1 MKLIKT
7 LIILPFLI
15 IAFVGCGDDDE
26 DKASTLSS
34 KKVLELTL
42 SYDIRVGETLTFNAS
57 DDWTVSDVNNA
68 MISLS
73 KTSGGSGENSIV
85 VKAKDYNC
93 TNEDAHYSFTI
104 TSGNGHGANDIK
116 VNITHE
122 PVFIVESLIYEA
134 KAQGDIIDVHVK
146 SKALANPRN
155 EIFVFFD
162 STSDAEKMILNFTD
176 EELSKSQAKRVDGNM
191 QYLGNATLTRA
202 SNSPEEATF
211 HVKIAPN
218 NTSSIR
224 KGVFAFSV
232 GERTGMFSD
241 GIMITQLPANAYHSQ
256 DMSQDGKVT
265 PILKHKKGNGVPIVI
280 MGDGFLDRDITSGKY
295 REATN
300 KAIDGLFSMHPMK
313 ALKDYFD
320 VYEVNAVSY
329 NDYFT
334 STSNTAFS
342 SRFTSFTST
351 EIKGDDSRVKEYAK
365 KAIDEKRIDDA
376 LIIVLINDNRY
387 AGTCSMCMDSKESDI
402 PNGNSIAYVPLSES
416 NEEQMMFSTVLCHE
430 AIGHGFAKLAD
441 EYDNIIYEKIPDD
454 EKQDI
459 INRQKAGGYRNV
471 ALDPDVT
478 KSYWADFA
486 ADSRYNSERLG
497 CYEGGAT
504 YALGVYRPT
513 ENSIMNDN
521 IGGFNVAG
529 RVMIYKRC
537 MKIALGKSWN
547 FNLAD
552 FITFD
557 LENGKATSNNKRNA
571 PAKRSRN
578 FRPLAAPK
586 VTIMKTAK

>member
-57 DDWTVSDVNNA
+57 DNWTVSDVNNA

-334 STSNTAFS
+334 STSSTAFS

-351 EIKGDDSRVKEYAK
+351 EIKGDDSKVKEYAK
-365 KAIDEKRIDDA
+365 
-376 LIIVLINDNRY
+376 
-387 AGTCSMCMDSKESDI
+387 
-402 PNGNSIAYVPLSES
+402 
-416 NEEQMMFSTVLCHE
+416 
-430 AIGHGFAKLAD
+430 
-441 EYDNIIYEKIPDD
+441 
-454 EKQDI
+454 
-459 INRQKAGGYRNV
+459 RQ
-471 ALDPDVT
+471 
-478 KSYWADFA
+478 
-486 ADSRYNSERLG
+486 
-497 CYEGGAT
+497 
-504 YALGVYRPT
+504 
-513 ENSIMNDN
+513 
-521 IGGFNVAG
+521 
-529 RVMIYKRC
+529 
-537 MKIALGKSWN
+537 
-547 FNLAD
+547 
-552 FITFD
+552 
-557 LENGKATSNNKRNA
+557 
-571 PAKRSRN
+571 
-578 FRPLAAPK
+578 
-586 VTIMKTAK
+586 

>member
-15 IAFVGCGDDDE
+15 IAFVGCRDDDE

-57 DDWTVSDVNNA
+57 DNWTVSDVNNA

-146 SKALANPRN
+146 SKALANPKN
-155 EIFVFFD
+155 EIYVFFD

-334 STSNTAFS
+334 STSSTAFS

-351 EIKGDDSRVKEYAK
+351 EIKGDDSKVKEYAK
-365 KAIDEKRIDDA
+365 KAIDEKRRDDA

-557 LENGKATSNNKRNA
+557 LENGKATSNKRNA
-571 PAKRSRN
+571 PAKRSGN

>member
-146 SKALANPRN
+146 SKALANPKN
-155 EIFVFFD
+155 EIYVFFD
-162 STSDAEKMILNFTD
+162 STSDAEKLILNFTD
-176 EELSKSQAKRVDGNM
+176 EELSKSQAKRVDGNR
-191 QYLGNATLTRA
+191 QYLGKATLTRA

-280 MGDGFLDRDITSGKY
+280 MGDGFLDRDIMSGKY

-334 STSNTAFS
+334 STSSTAFS

-351 EIKGDDSRVKEYAK
+351 EIKGDDSKVKEYAK

-557 LENGKATSNNKRNA
+557 LENGKATSNKRNA

>member
-57 DDWTVSDVNNA
+57 DNWTVSDVNNA

-334 STSNTAFS
+334 STSSTAFS

-351 EIKGDDSRVKEYAK
+351 EIKGDDSKVKEYAK

-557 LENGKATSNNKRNA
+557 LENGKATSNKRNA
-571 PAKRSRN
+571 PAKRSGN

>member
-15 IAFVGCGDDDE
+15 IAFVGCVDDDE

-57 DDWTVSDVNNA
+57 DNWTVSDVNNA

-155 EIFVFFD
+155 EIYVFFD
-162 STSDAEKMILNFTD
+162 STSDAEKMIQNFTD

-211 HVKIAPN
+211 HVEITPN

-334 STSNTAFS
+334 STSSTAFS

-351 EIKGDDSRVKEYAK
+351 EIKGDDSKVKEYAK

-557 LENGKATSNNKRNA
+557 LENGKATSNKRNA

>member
-15 IAFVGCGDDDE
+15 IAFVGCVDADE

-57 DDWTVSDVNNA
+57 DNWTVSDVNNA

-155 EIFVFFD
+155 EIYVFFD

-334 STSNTAFS
+334 STSSTAFS

-351 EIKGDDSRVKEYAK
+351 EIKGDDSKVKEYAK

-537 MKIALGKSWN
+537 MKIALGNSWN

-557 LENGKATSNNKRNA
+557 LENGKATSNKRNA

>member
-15 IAFVGCGDDDE
+15 IAFVGCVDDDE

-57 DDWTVSDVNNA
+57 DNWTVSDVNNA

-265 PILKHKKGNGVPIVI
+265 PILKHKTGNGVPIVI

-334 STSNTAFS
+334 STSSTAFS

-351 EIKGDDSRVKEYAK
+351 EIKGDDSKVKEYAK

-557 LENGKATSNNKRNA
+557 LENGKATSNKRNA

>member
-42 SYDIRVGETLTFNAS
+42 SYDIRGGETLTFNAS
-57 DDWTVSDVNNA
+57 DNWTVSDVNNA

-351 EIKGDDSRVKEYAK
+351 EIKGDDSKVKEYAK
-365 KAIDEKRIDDA
+365 KAIDEKRMDDA

-459 INRQKAGGYRNV
+459 INRQKSGGYRNV
-471 ALDPDVT
+471 ALNPDVT

-537 MKIALGKSWN
+537 MKIALGNSWN

-557 LENGKATSNNKRNA
+557 LENGKATSNKRNA

>member
-57 DDWTVSDVNNA
+57 DNWTVSDVNNA

-146 SKALANPRN
+146 SKALANPKN
-155 EIFVFFD
+155 EIYVFFD

-176 EELSKSQAKRVDGNM
+176 EELSKSQAKRVNGNM

-211 HVKIAPN
+211 HVEIAPN

-334 STSNTAFS
+334 STSSTAFS

-351 EIKGDDSRVKEYAK
+351 EIKGDDSKVKEYAK

-557 LENGKATSNNKRNA
+557 LENGKATSNKHNA

>member
-15 IAFVGCGDDDE
+15 IAFVGCGDEDE

-42 SYDIRVGETLTFNAS
+42 SYDIRGGETLTFNAS
-57 DDWTVSDVNNA
+57 DNWTVSDVNNA

-104 TSGNGHGANDIK
+104 TSGNGHEANDIK

-155 EIFVFFD
+155 EIYVYCD
-162 STSDAEKMILNFTD
+162 TTSDAEKMIQNITD
-176 EELSKSQAKRVDGNM
+176 EELSKSQAKRVNGNM

-211 HVKIAPN
+211 HVEIAPN

-295 REATN
+295 RAATN

-320 VYEVNAVSY
+320 VYEVKAVSF

-334 STSNTAFS
+334 STSSTAFS
-342 SRFTSFTST
+342 SKFTSITST
-351 EIKGDDSRVKEYAK
+351 EIKGDDSRVMEYAK
-365 KAIDEKRIDDA
+365 KAIEEKRIDDA

-557 LENGKATSNNKRNA
+557 LENGKATSNKRNA
-571 PAKRSRN
+571 PAKRSGN

>member
-42 SYDIRVGETLTFNAS
+42 SYDIRGGETLTFNAS
-57 DDWTVSDVNNA
+57 DNWTVSDVNNA

-300 KAIDGLFSMHPMK
+300 KAIDGLFSIHPMK

-334 STSNTAFS
+334 STSSTAFS
-342 SRFTSFTST
+342 SRFTSYTST
-351 EIKGDDSRVKEYAK
+351 EIKGDDSKVKEYAK

-459 INRQKAGGYRNV
+459 INRQKSGGYRNV
-471 ALDPDVT
+471 ALDPDVA

-557 LENGKATSNNKRNA
+557 LENGKATSNKHNA
-571 PAKRSRN
+571 PSKRSRN

>member
-134 KAQGDIIDVHVK
+134 KALGDIIDVHVK
-146 SKALANPRN
+146 SKALANPKN
-155 EIFVFFD
+155 EIYVFFD

-176 EELSKSQAKRVDGNM
+176 EELSKSQAKRVNGNM

-265 PILKHKKGNGVPIVI
+265 PILKHKTGNGVPIVI

-334 STSNTAFS
+334 STSSTAFS

-351 EIKGDDSRVKEYAK
+351 EIKGDDSKVKEYAK

-557 LENGKATSNNKRNA
+557 LENGKATSNKRNA

>member
-15 IAFVGCGDDDE
+15 IAFVGCGDEDE

-57 DDWTVSDVNNA
+57 DNWTVSDVNNA

-146 SKALANPRN
+146 SKALANPKN
-155 EIFVFFD
+155 EIYVFFD

-334 STSNTAFS
+334 STSSTAFS

-459 INRQKAGGYRNV
+459 INRQKSGGYRNV

-557 LENGKATSNNKRNA
+557 LENGKATSNKRNA

>member
-146 SKALANPRN
+146 SKALANPKN
-155 EIFVFFD
+155 EIYVFFD
-162 STSDAEKMILNFTD
+162 STSDAEKMIQNFTD

-265 PILKHKKGNGVPIVI
+265 PILKHKTGNGVPIVI

-334 STSNTAFS
+334 STSSTAFS

-351 EIKGDDSRVKEYAK
+351 EIKGDDSKVKEYAK

-459 INRQKAGGYRNV
+459 INRQKSGGYRNV

-557 LENGKATSNNKRNA
+557 LENGKATSNKRNA
-571 PAKRSRN
+571 PAKRSGN

>member
-15 IAFVGCGDDDE
+15 IAFVGCGDEDE

-162 STSDAEKMILNFTD
+162 STSDAEKMIQNFTD

-334 STSNTAFS
+334 STSSTAFS

-351 EIKGDDSRVKEYAK
+351 EIKGDDSKVKEYAK

-552 FITFD
+552 FINFD
-557 LENGKATSNNKRNA
+557 LENGKATSNKRNA

>member
-42 SYDIRVGETLTFNAS
+42 SYDIRGGETLTFNAS
-57 DDWTVSDVNNA
+57 DNWTVSDVNNA

-300 KAIDGLFSMHPMK
+300 KAIDGLFSIHPMK

-334 STSNTAFS
+334 STSSTAFS
-342 SRFTSFTST
+342 SRFTSYTST
-351 EIKGDDSRVKEYAK
+351 EIKGDDSKVKEYAK

-557 LENGKATSNNKRNA
+557 LENAKATSNKRNA

>member
-57 DDWTVSDVNNA
+57 DNWTVSDVNNA

-146 SKALANPRN
+146 SKALANPKN
-155 EIFVFFD
+155 EIYVFFD

-176 EELSKSQAKRVDGNM
+176 EELSKSQAKRVNGNM

-334 STSNTAFS
+334 STSSTAFS

-351 EIKGDDSRVKEYAK
+351 EIKGDDSKVKEYAK

-459 INRQKAGGYRNV
+459 INRQKSGGYRNV

-557 LENGKATSNNKRNA
+557 LENGKATSNKRNA

>member
-57 DDWTVSDVNNA
+57 DNWTVSDVNNA

-334 STSNTAFS
+334 STSSTAFS

-351 EIKGDDSRVKEYAK
+351 EIKGDDSKVKEYAK

-537 MKIALGKSWN
+537 MKIALGNSWN

-557 LENGKATSNNKRNA
+557 LENGKATSNKRNA

>member
-57 DDWTVSDVNNA
+57 DNWTVSDVNNA

-155 EIFVFFD
+155 EIYVFFD

-265 PILKHKKGNGVPIVI
+265 PILKHKTGNGVPIVI

-334 STSNTAFS
+334 STSSTAFS

-351 EIKGDDSRVKEYAK
+351 EIKGDDSKVKEYAK

-537 MKIALGKSWN
+537 MKIALGNSWN

-557 LENGKATSNNKRNA
+557 LENGKATSNKHNA

>member
-15 IAFVGCGDDDE
+15 IAFLGCGDDDE

-57 DDWTVSDVNNA
+57 DNWTVSDVNNA

-146 SKALANPRN
+146 SKALANPKN
-155 EIFVFFD
+155 EIYVFFD
-162 STSDAEKMILNFTD
+162 STSDAEKMIQNFTD

-334 STSNTAFS
+334 STSSTAFS

-351 EIKGDDSRVKEYAK
+351 EIKGDDSKVKEYAK

-459 INRQKAGGYRNV
+459 INRQKSGGYRNV

-557 LENGKATSNNKRNA
+557 LENGKNTSNKRNA
-571 PAKRSRN
+571 PVKRSSN

-586 VTIMKTAK
+586 IIKMETVK

>member
-146 SKALANPRN
+146 SKALANPKN
-155 EIFVFFD
+155 EIYVFFD

-334 STSNTAFS
+334 STSSTAFS

-351 EIKGDDSRVKEYAK
+351 EIKGDDSKVKEYAK

-557 LENGKATSNNKRNA
+557 LENGKATSNKRNA
-571 PAKRSRN
+571 PAKRSGN

>member
-57 DDWTVSDVNNA
+57 DNWTVSDVNNA

-146 SKALANPRN
+146 SKALANPKN
-155 EIFVFFD
+155 EIYVFFD
-162 STSDAEKMILNFTD
+162 STSDAEKMIQNFTD

-334 STSNTAFS
+334 STSSTAFS

-351 EIKGDDSRVKEYAK
+351 EIKGDDSKVKEYAK

-557 LENGKATSNNKRNA
+557 LENAKATSNKRNA

>member
-334 STSNTAFS
+334 STSSTAFS

-351 EIKGDDSRVKEYAK
+351 EIKGDDSKVKEYAK

-557 LENGKATSNNKRNA
+557 LENGKATSNKRNA

>member
-57 DDWTVSDVNNA
+57 DNWAVSDVNNA

-73 KTSGGSGENSIV
+73 KTSGGSGGNSIV

-116 VNITHE
+116 VNISHE

-146 SKALANPRN
+146 SKALANPKN
-155 EIFVFFD
+155 EIYVFFD

-351 EIKGDDSRVKEYAK
+351 EIKGDDSKVKEYAK

-537 MKIALGKSWN
+537 MKIALGNSWN

-557 LENGKATSNNKRNA
+557 LENGKATSNKRNA

>member
-15 IAFVGCGDDDE
+15 IAFVGCGDEDE

-57 DDWTVSDVNNA
+57 DNWTVSDVNNA

-162 STSDAEKMILNFTD
+162 STSDAEKMIQNFTD

-334 STSNTAFS
+334 STSSTAFS

-351 EIKGDDSRVKEYAK
+351 EIKGDDSKVKEYAK

-557 LENGKATSNNKRNA
+557 LENGKATSNKRNA

>member
-334 STSNTAFS
+334 STSSTAFS

-351 EIKGDDSRVKEYAK
+351 EIKGDDSKVKEYAK

-387 AGTCSMCMDSKESDI
+387 AGPCSMCMDSKESDI

-459 INRQKAGGYRNV
+459 INRQKSGGYRNV

-557 LENGKATSNNKRNA
+557 LENGKATSNKRNA

>member
-57 DDWTVSDVNNA
+57 DNWTVSDVNNA

-155 EIFVFFD
+155 EIYVFFD

-176 EELSKSQAKRVDGNM
+176 EELSKSQATRVDGNM

-334 STSNTAFS
+334 STSSTAFS

-351 EIKGDDSRVKEYAK
+351 EIKGDDSKVKEYAK

-557 LENGKATSNNKRNA
+557 LENGKATSNKRNA

>member
-15 IAFVGCGDDDE
+15 IAFVGCEDEDE

-57 DDWTVSDVNNA
+57 DNWTVSDVNNA

-176 EELSKSQAKRVDGNM
+176 EELSKSQAKRVDGNI

-334 STSNTAFS
+334 STSSTAFS

-351 EIKGDDSRVKEYAK
+351 EIKGDDSKVKEYAK

-486 ADSRYNSERLG
+486 ADRRYNSERLG

-537 MKIALGKSWN
+537 MKIALGNSWN

-557 LENGKATSNNKRNA
+557 LENVKATSNKRNA

>member
-15 IAFVGCGDDDE
+15 IAFVGCGDEDE

-57 DDWTVSDVNNA
+57 DNWTVSDVNNA

-73 KTSGGSGENSIV
+73 KTSGGSGENTIV

-146 SKALANPRN
+146 SKALANPKN
-155 EIFVFFD
+155 EIYVFFD

-265 PILKHKKGNGVPIVI
+265 PILKHKTGNGVPIVI

-313 ALKDYFD
+313 ALKAYFD

-334 STSNTAFS
+334 STSSTAFS

-351 EIKGDDSRVKEYAK
+351 EIKGDDSKVKEYAK

-459 INRQKAGGYRNV
+459 INRQKSGGYRNV

-513 ENSIMNDN
+513 DNSIMNDN

-557 LENGKATSNNKRNA
+557 LENGKATSNKRNA
-571 PAKRSRN
+571 PAKRSGN

>member
-57 DDWTVSDVNNA
+57 DNWTVSDVNNA

-146 SKALANPRN
+146 SKALANPKN
-155 EIFVFFD
+155 EIYVFFD

-176 EELSKSQAKRVDGNM
+176 EELSKSQAKRVNGNM

-211 HVKIAPN
+211 HVEIAPN

-334 STSNTAFS
+334 STSSTAFS

-351 EIKGDDSRVKEYAK
+351 EIKGDDSKVKEYAK

-557 LENGKATSNNKRNA
+557 LENGKATSNKRNA

>member
-57 DDWTVSDVNNA
+57 DNWTVSDVNNA

-146 SKALANPRN
+146 SKALANPKN
-155 EIFVFFD
+155 EIYVFFD

-334 STSNTAFS
+334 STSSTAFS

-351 EIKGDDSRVKEYAK
+351 EIKGDDSKVKEYAK

-459 INRQKAGGYRNV
+459 INRQKSGGYRNV

-557 LENGKATSNNKRNA
+557 LENGKATSNKHNA

>member
-15 IAFVGCGDDDE
+15 IAFVGCRDDDE

-146 SKALANPRN
+146 SKALANPKN
-155 EIFVFFD
+155 EIYVFFD

-265 PILKHKKGNGVPIVI
+265 PILKHKTGNGVPIVI

-334 STSNTAFS
+334 STSSTAFS

-351 EIKGDDSRVKEYAK
+351 EIKGDDSKVKEYAK

-486 ADSRYNSERLG
+486 ADSSYNSERLG

-557 LENGKATSNNKRNA
+557 LENGKATSNKHNA

>member
-57 DDWTVSDVNNA
+57 DNWTVSDVNNA

-146 SKALANPRN
+146 SKALANPKN
-155 EIFVFFD
+155 EIYVFFD

-334 STSNTAFS
+334 STSSTAFS

-351 EIKGDDSRVKEYAK
+351 EIKGDDSKVKEYAK

-459 INRQKAGGYRNV
+459 INRQKSGGYRNV

-557 LENGKATSNNKRNA
+557 LENGKATSNKRNA

>member
-15 IAFVGCGDDDE
+15 IAFVGCRDDDE

-146 SKALANPRN
+146 SKALANPKN
-155 EIFVFFD
+155 EIYVFFD

-265 PILKHKKGNGVPIVI
+265 PILKHKTGNGVPIVI

-334 STSNTAFS
+334 STSSTAFS

-351 EIKGDDSRVKEYAK
+351 EIKGDDSKVKEYAK

-486 ADSRYNSERLG
+486 ADSSYNSERLG

-557 LENGKATSNNKRNA
+557 LENGKATSNKHNA

-578 FRPLAAPK
+578 FRPLASPK

>member
-57 DDWTVSDVNNA
+57 DNWTVSDVNNA

-146 SKALANPRN
+146 SKALANPKN
-155 EIFVFFD
+155 EIYVFFD

-176 EELSKSQAKRVDGNM
+176 EELSKSQAKRVNGNM

-211 HVKIAPN
+211 HVEIAPN

-265 PILKHKKGNGVPIVI
+265 QILKHKKGNGVPIVI

-334 STSNTAFS
+334 STSSTAFS

-351 EIKGDDSRVKEYAK
+351 EIKGDDSKVKEYAK

-557 LENGKATSNNKRNA
+557 LENGKATSNKHNA

>member
-57 DDWTVSDVNNA
+57 DNWTVSDVNNA

-280 MGDGFLDRDITSGKY
+280 MGDGFIDRDITSGKY

-334 STSNTAFS
+334 STSSTAFS

-351 EIKGDDSRVKEYAK
+351 EIKGDDSKVKEYAK

-459 INRQKAGGYRNV
+459 INRQKSGGYRNV

-557 LENGKATSNNKRNA
+557 LENGKATSNKHNA
-571 PAKRSRN
+571 PAKRSGN

>member
-57 DDWTVSDVNNA
+57 DNWTVSDVNNA

-146 SKALANPRN
+146 SKALANPKN
-155 EIFVFFD
+155 EIYVFFD

-176 EELSKSQAKRVDGNM
+176 EELSKSQAKHVDGNM

-334 STSNTAFS
+334 STSSTAFS

-351 EIKGDDSRVKEYAK
+351 EIKGDDSKVKEYAK

-557 LENGKATSNNKRNA
+557 LENGKATSNKRNA